1 MFPNSNSSIRL
12 SSTLA
17 LAPFS
22 FDYSYYVGFEV
33 HIISL
38 FLCTRNMYF
47 INKNTLCWLLLFTVH
62 VGRQAKH
69 APVEALDIMKE
80 EGM

>member
-1 MFPNSNSSIRL
+1 MLPNSYSSNRL
-12 SSTLA
+12 SFTIV
-17 LAPFS
+17 S

-33 HIISL
+33 HINSL

>member
-1 MFPNSNSSIRL
+1 M
-12 SSTLA
+12 
-17 LAPFS
+17 
-22 FDYSYYVGFEV
+22 YS
-33 HIISL
+33 
-38 FLCTRNMYF
+38 
-47 INKNTLCWLLLFTVH
+47 INKNTLCWLLFFTVH